1 MTDLESPSFYAI
13 LTADVRYDKSIPA
26 NAKLLFAEITALAN
40 KEGYCFASN
49 NYFARLYKVTPQAIS
64 KWVNLLQKAGYII
77 IDYIRDGKEI
87 KERHIFVGNKSKN
100 VSTNIDEVSTNIDEV
115 STNIDEGINKG
126 LMGYQQKIKDNIT
139 NNNKL
144 NNTLNTPTTSD
155 YEDRIAQLEK
165 ELEESKKL
173 NEANASV
180 KKEKKSN
187 SKKTPTFSN
196 TDYSE
201 CMDIYYR
208 NRQSLN
214 ESGISTSSII
224 YKIPVYK
231 KLIKEFFITYGVEDV
246 KKAVTNSINNYWIKT
261 KTDYSLRTVFNYA
274 MFDKYINDERGEPKR
289 VLSSKGSAFE
299 KAGGFDSVNYAEGF

>member
-49 NYFARLYKVTPQAIS
+49 NYFAKLYEVTPQAIS

-100 VSTNIDEVSTNIDEV
+100 VSTNIDEVSTNIDE
-115 STNIDEGINKG
+115 GINKG

-144 NNTLNTPTTSD
+144 NNTLNNTLNTPTISD
-155 YEDRIAQLEK
+155 YEDRIAQLKK

-180 KKEKKSN
+180 KKEKKPTP
-187 SKKTPTFSN
+187 KKTPTFSN

-214 ESGISTSSII
+214 ESGISTTSII

-246 KKAVTNSINNYWIKT
+246 KKAVTNSVNNYWIKT

-274 MFDKYINDERGEPKR
+274 MFDKYIADERGEPR
-289 VLSSKGSAFE
+289 NTASLNKGSAIAQLGGYDADNFE
-299 KAGGFDSVNYAEGF
+299 LTF

>member
-1 MTDLESPSFYAI
+1 MTDLESPNFYAI

-49 NYFARLYKVTPQAIS
+49 NYFARLYEVTPQAIS

-100 VSTNIDEVSTNIDEV
+100 VSTNNSEV
-115 STNIDEGINKG
+115 STNIDEGINKR

-144 NNTLNTPTTSD
+144 NNTLNTPIISD
-155 YEDRIAQLEK
+155 YEERIALLEK
-165 ELEESKKL
+165 QLEESKKL

-180 KKEKKSN
+180 KKEKKSK
-187 SKKTPTFSN
+187 SKETHTFSN
-196 TDYSE
+196 SDYSE
-201 CMDIYYR
+201 CMNIYYK
-208 NRQSLN
+208 NRQTLSDN
-214 ESGISTSSII
+214 GVTTSSIV

-231 KLIKEFFITYGVEDV
+231 KLIKQFFETYGVEDV

-261 KTDYSLRTVFNYA
+261 KTDYSLNTVFNFA